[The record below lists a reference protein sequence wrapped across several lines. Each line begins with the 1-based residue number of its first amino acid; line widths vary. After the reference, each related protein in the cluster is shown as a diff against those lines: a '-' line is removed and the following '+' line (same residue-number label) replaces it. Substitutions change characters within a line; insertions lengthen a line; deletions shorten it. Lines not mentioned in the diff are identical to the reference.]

1 MHPVGSLSCVLE
13 AVVCKKNQ
21 FLNPPNRFGSTFPPL
36 SHRRRDPEKFG
47 RGRAH
52 GTARAVATR
61 GRYARPLSSSTEE
74 PWCPCAQFAA
84 RGRPNSKAATKLKI
98 SNRRRQRRR
107 RRRDELFG
115 AATGTADASRAPQWN
130 DGTPSQVTSWI
141 EADEFQRA
149 VLRWQNERS
158 SSAGGPS

>member
-1 MHPVGSLSCVLE
+1 MGLCT
-13 AVVCKKNQ
+13 KKKKIN
-21 FLNPPNRFGSTFPPL
+21 FRTPLKSIRIHIPATLPSPPRSRKVRSWP
-36 SHRRRDPEKFG
+36 RARD
-47 RGRAH
+47 RVR
-52 GTARAVATR
+52 TVATR

-115 AATGTADASRAPQWN
+115 AAAAAADASRAPQRN
-130 DGTPSQVTSWI
+130 DGTPSQGTPWI